1 MKKLI
6 NIFFEAVQGV
16 ISYRLRTF
24 LSVFAIGLGIAA
36 VTLVVAVVNGAY
48 KSVTELISTFGPDTV
63 MVFGGSRNMAGHGF
77 RSMTITV
84 DDVQAV
90 KDAFPTAYSVH
101 PFLPNP
107 STRISYRDKHH
118 RAFAI
123 GSPTA
128 YTSMES
134 WELASGRD
142 ILPIDQE
149 SAANVC
155 VLGDTV
161 KRTLFSESDDPIGKY
176 VKVNSFYCQVIGV
189 LKPVS
194 LMGMRGDMNDRFIM
208 PMSAVM
214 KRISGQYKHIM
225 MLRVSFEDM
234 GNLKQRAEELENFL
248 RMRHNIADD
257 QDSDFMIISPDMIMK
272 FFFAVSGAIMV
283 FIGIM
288 TLLTVSVGGF
298 VMANMF
304 LISVQERTKEIGI
317 RRAFGATKS
326 DIFRQFI
333 LEFGIITVL
342 GALLGFVLGALGA
355 KAVSGFGIF
364 IAEISLGV
372 FFAALAVSVLIAAVF
387 GTAPAG
393 RAASVNP
400 IDAIRSR

>member
-1 MKKLI
+1 MKKFI
-6 NIFFEAVQGV
+6 NIFFEAIQGV

-48 KSVTELISTFGPDTV
+48 KSVTELIGTFGPDTV
-63 MVFGGSRNMAGHGF
+63 MVFGGGRNVAGHGF

-84 DDVQAV
+84 EDVQAV

-101 PFLPNP
+101 PFLP
-107 STRISYRDKHH
+107 SAGTRISYRDKHH
-118 RAFAI
+118 RAFVI
-123 GSPTA
+123 GTPTA
-128 YTSMES
+128 YTDMES
-134 WELASGRD
+134 WELVSGRD
-142 ILPIDQE
+142 ILPVDQE

-161 KRTLFSESDDPIGKY
+161 KRTLFDESDDPIGKY

-208 PMSAVM
+208 PMSSVM

-225 MLRVSFEDM
+225 MLRVSFEDI
-234 GNLKQRAEELENFL
+234 GNLKQRAEELESFL

-272 FFFAVSGAIMV
+272 FFLAVSGAIMV

-342 GALLGFVLGALGA
+342 GALIGFVLGALGA

-364 IAEISLGV
+364 TAEISLGV
-372 FFAALAVSVLIAAVF
+372 FFAALAVSILIAAVF

>member
-1 MKKLI
+1 MI
-6 NIFFEAVQGV
+6 
-16 ISYRLRTF
+16 
-24 LSVFAIGLGIAA
+24 
-36 VTLVVAVVNGAY
+36 
-48 KSVTELISTFGPDTV
+48 
-63 MVFGGSRNMAGHGF
+63 FGGQRNVGGHGF
-77 RSMTITV
+77 RSMTLTV
-84 DDVQAV
+84 EDVQAI

-101 PFLPNP
+101 PFLPNGN
-107 STRISYRDKHH
+107 TRISYRDKHH
-118 RAFAI
+118 VAFAI
-123 GSPTA
+123 GTPVA
-128 YTSMES
+128 YTEMKS

-142 ILPIDQE
+142 ILPVDQD
-149 SAANVC
+149 SSANVC

-161 KRTLFSESDDPIGKY
+161 KRTLFDESEDPIGKY

-189 LKPVS
+189 LKPAS

-208 PMSAVM
+208 PLSSVM

-225 MLRVSFEDM
+225 MLRVSFEDIK
-234 GNLKQRAEELENFL
+234 NISQRVDELESFL
-248 RMRHNIADD
+248 RMRHNLADD

-317 RRAFGATKS
+317 KRAFGATKS
-326 DIFRQFI
+326 DIFMQFI
-333 LEFGIITVL
+333 LEFGIITLL
-342 GALLGFVLGALGA
+342 GALLGFLLGSIGA

-364 IAEISLGV
+364 IAQVSPVV
-372 FFAALAVSVLIAAVF
+372 FFAALFVSMLIAAVF

>member
-48 KSVTELISTFGPDTV
+48 KSVTELINTFGPDTV
-63 MVFGGSRNMAGHGF
+63 MIFGGQRNVGGHGF

-84 DDVQAV
+84 DDVQAI
-90 KDAFPTAYSVH
+90 KESFPTAYSVH
-101 PFLPNP
+101 PFLPNG

-118 RAFAI
+118 VAFAI
-123 GSPTA
+123 GTPVA
-128 YTSMES
+128 YTEMKS

-161 KRTLFSESDDPIGKY
+161 KRALFEESEDPIGKY
-176 VKVNSFYCQVIGV
+176 VKVNSFYCQIIGV

-194 LMGMRGDMNDRFIM
+194 LNMNDRFIM
-208 PMSAVM
+208 PMSSVM
-214 KRISGQYKHIM
+214 KRISGQYKYIM
-225 MLRVSFEDM
+225 LLRVSFEDIK
-234 GNLKQRAEELENFL
+234 NISQRVDELESFL
-248 RMRHNIADD
+248 RMRHNLADD
-257 QDSDFMIISPDMIMK
+257 QDSDFLIVSPDMIMK
-272 FFFAVSGAIMV
+272 FFLAISGAIMV

-326 DIFRQFI
+326 DIFTQFI
-333 LEFGIITVL
+333 LEFGIITLL
-342 GALLGFVLGALGA
+342 GALLGFLLGSIGA

-364 IAEISLGV
+364 TAQISPVV
-372 FFAALAVSVLIAAVF
+372 FFAALFVSMLIAAVF